1 MLRSAM
7 HEARRSKHG
16 HGVRCTRNKARETR
30 YSRFDI
36 SISNLELLIS
46 SHGLRASN
54 LAPRIKGEEEMRQVK
69 LGLWG
74 PVVSEVCFGSL
85 AISPLQGRV
94 TEAEGASVLAYALD
108 QGVNWID
115 TAEIYD
121 NYAQIAVALK
131 GHPDVRIISKAY
143 SVTAVEMRQSLEKAR
158 TALNRETL
166 DFFLLHEQESALT
179 LKGHSEAWEELL
191 RAKERGIVRWIGIST
206 HAVAGV
212 RAGALQ
218 PGLDVIHPIL
228 NYQGLGIIDGNLPD
242 MLEAISFASG
252 LGIGIYA
259 MKIFGGG
266 HLAHDP
272 EKAVDFVR
280 RVPSVQAMALG
291 MSSREEVDYNL
302 LLLSGQDIPTS
313 LRDKVRHR
321 ERKLYVADWCQGC
334 GRCLEAC
341 PQGAL
346 QLSEMVAVVD
356 TEACVLCGYCG
367 RACPHFC
374 LKIV

>member
-1 MLRSAM
+1 
-7 HEARRSKHG
+7 
-16 HGVRCTRNKARETR
+16 
-30 YSRFDI
+30 
-36 SISNLELLIS
+36 
-46 SHGLRASN
+46 
-54 LAPRIKGEEEMRQVK
+54 
-69 LGLWG
+69 
-74 PVVSEVCFGSL
+74 L

-94 TEAEGASVLAYALD
+94 TEGEGTSVLRYALE

-121 NYAQIAVALK
+121 NYSQIAEAIK
-131 GHPDVRIISKAY
+131 GHEDVRIISKSY
-143 SVTAVEMRQSLEKAR
+143 SVTAAEMRQSIEKAR
-158 TALNRETL
+158 TALNRDTL

-179 LKGHSEAWEELL
+179 LKGHSRAWEELL
-191 RAKERGIVRWIGIST
+191 RAKEKGIVRWIGIST

-228 NYQGLGIIDGNLPD
+228 NYEGLGIIDGTLPE
-242 MLEAISFASG
+242 MLEAIAFAAE

-259 MKIFGGG
+259 MKVFGGG

-280 RVPSVQAMALG
+280 NISGVQAMALG

-302 LLLSGQDIPTS
+302 RLLAGKDIPTI

-321 ERKLYVADWCQGC
+321 ERKLYIADWCQGC

-346 QLSEMVAVVD
+346 ELKDLVAVVD
-356 TEACVLCGYCG
+356 AKKCVLCGYCG
-367 RACPHFC
+367 RVCPHFC

>member
-1 MLRSAM
+1 
-7 HEARRSKHG
+7 
-16 HGVRCTRNKARETR
+16 
-30 YSRFDI
+30 
-36 SISNLELLIS
+36 
-46 SHGLRASN
+46 
-54 LAPRIKGEEEMRQVK
+54 MRQVK

-74 PVVSEVCFGSL
+74 PEVSEVCFGSL

-94 TEAEGASVLAYALD
+94 TEEEGVSVLKYALE

-121 NYAQIAVALK
+121 NYAQIEVATK
-131 GHPDVRIISKAY
+131 GRADVRIVSKSY
-143 SVTAVEMRQSLEKAR
+143 SVTASEMRRSLEKAR
-158 TALNRETL
+158 SALKRETL

-179 LKGHSEAWEELL
+179 LKGHQGAWEELL
-191 RAKERGIVRWIGIST
+191 RAKEKGIVRWVGIST

-228 NYQGLGIIDGNLPD
+228 NYQGLGIIDGTLND
-242 MLEAISFASG
+242 MLDALAFATE

-259 MKIFGGG
+259 MKVFGGG
-266 HLAHDP
+266 HLSHDP
-272 EKAVDFVR
+272 EKAVSFVR
-280 RVPSVQAMALG
+280 NIQGVQAMALG

-302 LLLSGQDIPTS
+302 LLLAEQIIPQD
-313 LRDKVRHR
+313 LREKVKHK
-321 ERKLYVADWCQGC
+321 ERRLYIADWCQGC
-334 GRCLEAC
+334 GRCLEVC

-346 QLSEMVAVVD
+346 RLEEMVAVVD
-356 TEACVLCGYCG
+356 PEACVLCGYCG
-367 RACPHFC
+367 RVCAHFC